1 MATAV
6 SYAALLGYDLS
17 GLRYARARPA
27 LSSVFLAS
35 FCGYAI
41 GNAVGFGAFSGG
53 AVRYRIYTA
62 AGLSPGQIV
71 RVILFISAALGI
83 GLATIAGLGLVLCA
97 HRVSRMLGTS
107 PEPLFAAAAILL
119 TVAMAFLH
127 VLRNSAPTPCTIGP
141 IELDPP
147 GPALVLAQ
155 IGLTTI
161 DVLAAAAALWVL
173 LPPTGIGF
181 VPYAAVYAAALG
193 LGVLSHIPGGLGVF
207 EVAILYAVGS
217 KAPVSAVAAALVAYR
232 AIYYLLPLFL
242 STILLA
248 GFEARRFLGANTGE
262 RIGRAAGRLAPPFLA
277 AATFAVGAT
286 LVTSGAMPSFT
297 ERLQLVA
304 PACASLGGRNGASA
318 GQHCRLGSALYR
330 PRSLP
335 SPRWRMVACLVDD
348 RAQHSFLPR
357 QRPRHHRPDRGR
369 FAADRARRR
378 SGAVRPSRLAIV
390 AAADRRV
397 ADRHQLCRCRNDLDP
412 VLRVPACRIQP
423 SAMVAIRI

>member
-1 MATAV
+1 VLTPKTSETHSKAAPPMAGGLPNGAPLESSVSHRPFFLGLSALAIAGLVLWGLGKAAKGLSFHALESALRGTPASALLLALVATAV
-6 SYAALLGYDLS
+6 SYTALLGYDLS

-71 RVILFISAALGI
+71 RVILFTSAAIGI
-83 GLATIAGLGLVLCA
+83 GLATIAGLGLVLCT
-97 HRVSRMLGTS
+97 HRGSRMLGTS

-119 TVAMAFLH
+119 TLAAVFLAFCAIRRRPVAIARMK
-127 VLRNSAPTPCTIGP
+127 I
-141 IELDPP
+141 DPP

-155 IGLTTI
+155 LALTTT
-161 DVLAAAAALWVL
+161 DVIAAATVLWVL

-181 VPYAAVYAAALG
+181 VPFAAVYAAAVG

-207 EVAILYAVGS
+207 EVAILYAVGN

-248 GFEARRFLGANTGE
+248 GFEARRSLSAKTSE
-262 RIGRAAGRLAPPFLA
+262 RIGRAATRLTPPFLA

-286 LVTSGAMPSFT
+286 LVTSGAMPT
-297 ERLQLVA
+297 
-304 PACASLGGRNGASA
+304 
-318 GQHCRLGSALYR
+318 
-330 PRSLP
+330 
-335 SPRWRMVACLVDD
+335 
-348 RAQHSFLPR
+348 
-357 QRPRHHRPDRGR
+357 
-369 FAADRARRR
+369 
-378 SGAVRPSRLAIV
+378 
-390 AAADRRV
+390 
-397 ADRHQLCRCRNDLDP
+397 
-412 VLRVPACRIQP
+412 
-423 SAMVAIRI
+423 